1 MKSKKLMIFAS
12 VILLIIVAIVIGVY
26 NFYSSYMFNEDGTID
41 NPRQV
46 FFEQVEKLSGDE
58 RVTVINFG
66 VEHNI
71 ITQKE
76 ADKLLNEKE

>member
-1 MKSKKLMIFAS
+1 MKSKKLMFFAS

>member
-1 MKSKKLMIFAS
+1 MKSKKLMFFAS

-58 RVTVINFG
+58 MVTVINFG
-66 VEHNI
+66 LEHNI